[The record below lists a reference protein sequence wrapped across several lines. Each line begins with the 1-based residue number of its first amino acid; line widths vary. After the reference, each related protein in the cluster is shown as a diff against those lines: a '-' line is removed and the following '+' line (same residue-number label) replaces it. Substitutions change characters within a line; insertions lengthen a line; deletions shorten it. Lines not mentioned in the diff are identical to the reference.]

1 MIDATYTPP
10 NLGDLATAPS
20 VYHKCGPRCS
30 SSFYL
35 TATRDNALDGSGSA
49 VPGQVDDL
57 IVQNYTSVPVRTDYK
72 VTVESL
78 LPASS
83 GAKLVNVTSSDET
96 VLLSPDSNGT
106 ATAVATGTA
115 TLVARAADG
124 ELSARRVDV
133 TVSPSTSLTTWTG
146 YAADSLAYHC
156 NSQIDGLTAGKPLT
170 SMDLWAYRNDSQSSY
185 TWNRGCWAYGVA
197 NIGCMSPYNTYTGV
211 GGGGALI
218 TPRHAVFCHHL
229 GYYPR
234 VGTKV
239 RYVRSDNTTEE
250 VTVEAV
256 KAHPYTAGWIIA
268 KQDIVICKYD
278 RDISV
283 PFAKVLPADPSG
295 YFPSVATTDTAMY
308 NAAIGTLL
316 SIGSPYIL
324 ACHTSQTKKLAVSA
338 ITVLPNTPTPRYE
351 PGENPPAI
359 EYSGVKHIT
368 GASDFRFSDIGGNP
382 LGQTPSVGASGA
394 PAFIVINNELVITNV
409 WTTPTVGY
417 GFYTDA
423 TIVNGMLDD
432 LGGGYNLTE
441 VDLSE
446 FPTY

>member
-1 MIDATYTPP
+1 
-10 NLGDLATAPS
+10 
-20 VYHKCGPRCS
+20 
-30 SSFYL
+30 
-35 TATRDNALDGSGSA
+35 
-49 VPGQVDDL
+49 
-57 IVQNYTSVPVRTDYK
+57 VPVRTDYN

-96 VLLSPDSNGT
+96 VLLSPDSNGK

-133 TVSPSTSLTTWTG
+133 TVLPSTSLTTWTG

-156 NSQIDGLTAGKPLT
+156 NSQINGLTAGKPT
-170 SMDLWAYRNDSQSSY
+170 ASMNMWSYRNDSQASY
-185 TWNRGCWAYGVA
+185 TWNSECWAYGVA
-197 NIGCMSPYNTYTGV
+197 NIGCMSPYNTYTGA

-229 GYYPR
+229 GYHPR

-239 RYVRSDNTTEE
+239 RYVRSDNTVEE

-278 RDISV
+278 RDVSV

-295 YFPSVATTDTAMY
+295 YFPSVALDENELY
-308 NAAIGTLL
+308 NAEIGTTM
-316 SIGSPYIL
+316 SMGSPYIL

-338 ITVLPNTPTPRYE
+338 ITVLPNAPTPRYE
-351 PGENPPAI
+351 PGQPPPADGL
-359 EYSGVKHIT
+359 SPPVRHIT
-368 GASDFRFSDIGGNP
+368 GSSDYQFSDIGGNP
-382 LGQTPSVGASGA
+382 LGQTLTTGASGA
-394 PAFIVINNELVITNV
+394 PAFIVVNNELVVTNV
-409 WTTPTVGY
+409 WSTPSGGY
-417 GFYTDA
+417 PFYTDA
-423 TIVNGMLDD
+423 AIVNGMLDD